1 MTRETNPPP
10 GDPAASARREAE
22 VYRQLR
28 DVVDPELGLDIV
40 RLGLVYDVAVRDGEV
55 GITMTFTSQGCPLG
69 PAIEG
74 GVRHVVDALEWVKAT
89 NIRIVWSPSWNPGMI
104 ERDQE

>member
-28 DVVDPELGLDIV
+28 DVVDPELDLDIV
-40 RLGLVYDVAVRDGEV
+40 RLGLVYDVDVRDGEV

-69 PAIEG
+69 QAIEA
-74 GVRHVVDALEWVKAT
+74 GVRRVVEELEWVKAT
-89 NIRIVWSPSWNPGMI
+89 HIRIVWSPPWNPGMI
-104 ERDQE
+104 ERDEE

>member
-28 DVVDPELGLDIV
+28 DVVDPELDLDIV
-40 RLGLVYDVAVRDGEV
+40 RLGLVYDVDVRDREV
-55 GITMTFTSQGCPLG
+55 GITMTFTSRGCPLG
-69 PAIEG
+69 PAIEA
-74 GVRHVVDALEWVKAT
+74 GVRRVVDELEWVKAT
-89 NIRIVWSPSWNPGMI
+89 NIRIVWSPPWNPGMI
-104 ERDQE
+104 ERDQA